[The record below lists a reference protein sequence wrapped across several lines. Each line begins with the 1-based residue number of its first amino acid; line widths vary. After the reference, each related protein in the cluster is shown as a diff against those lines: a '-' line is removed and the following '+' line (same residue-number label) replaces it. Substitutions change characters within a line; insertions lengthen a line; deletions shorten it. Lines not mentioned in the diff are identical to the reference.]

1 MRLNVDPLTDLHK
14 DWLGGAR
21 VSGVFF
27 LMNDYV
33 QVISGKHVG
42 ELGSVV
48 SISKLEP
55 LPFYVIETET
65 GTDIEVIETEIQI
78 ANS

>member
-1 MRLNVDPLTDLHK
+1 MSALSELHN

-21 VSGVFF
+21 LSGVLF

-33 QVISGKHVG
+33 EVISGKHVG

-48 SISKLEP
+48 SISQFDP
-55 LPFYVIETET
+55 IPCYVVETDT
-65 GTDIEVIETEIQI
+65 GKNIVVTESEIQI